1 MVVIYLVEEG
11 AFIHPNQYTFMYFEF
26 KFQVIGE
33 NIHNLTAQS
42 PETIL
47 EALIIVV
54 KNTRALRKRFQGL
67 TKPTND
73 VMTSCSV

>member
-1 MVVIYLVEEG
+1 MVVIYLVEEE
-11 AFIHPNQYTFMYFEF
+11 AFIHPNQCTFMYFEF

-33 NIHNLTAQS
+33 NIRNLTTQS

-47 EALIIVV
+47 GALIIVV
-54 KNTRALRKRFQGL
+54 INTKALRKRFQGL

-73 VMTSCSV
+73 VMIFCSV